1 MKKYH
6 LAIIGA
12 TGLVGETLLKV
23 LIEEN
28 LLDNF
33 EITMFGSE
41 KSTGKIMIY
50 AGKEYRINFL
60 NEKINFKKFDLAFFL
75 AGDEISKKWANYF
88 SNAGAFVIDNSNAFR
103 RENFVP
109 LVVPEINVNLINEKT
124 KIIAN
129 PNCSTIELV
138 LALSCIKK
146 VAKIKRVV
154 VSTYQSVSGAG
165 KEALFDLKNKTK
177 LILEEGISNNLISYI
192 GKKLD
197 SGFCTEEDKIMF
209 ETSKILGEEINLC
222 ASTVR
227 VPITNCHLES
237 VFVEFEEDVLADEI
251 KGAIS
256 GKNIFYSDEI
266 VLPTDLA
273 SSNDT
278 FVFRMRQFG
287 KREIVFFVLAD
298 NLRRGAS
305 FNAVLIA
312 KHLLNKNFFNEY
324 GKN

>member
-23 LIEEN
+23 LVEEN

-33 EITMFGSE
+33 EITMFVSE
-41 KSTGKIMIY
+41 KSSGKIMIY
-50 AGKEYRINFL
+50 AGREYHLNFL
-60 NEKINFKKFDLAFFL
+60 DEKINFKKFDLAFFL
-75 AGDEISKKWANYF
+75 VSDDVSKKWVNYF

-103 RENFVP
+103 REKFVP
-109 LVVPEINVNLINEKT
+109 LVVPEININLITKKT

-138 LALSCIKK
+138 LALFYIKK

-197 SGFCTEEDKIMF
+197 SGFCIEEDKIMF
-209 ETSKILGEEINLC
+209 ETSKILGEKINLC

-237 VFVEFEEDVLADEI
+237 VFVEFEENVLVDEI
-251 KGAIS
+251 KRLVS
-256 GKNIFYSDEI
+256 DKHIFYSDEI

-273 SSNDT
+273 NSNDT

-287 KREIVFFVLAD
+287 KREIAFFVLAD

-312 KHLLNKNFFNEY
+312 KYLLNKNFFNEHD
-324 GKN
+324 KN